1 MGKARA
7 TRPSPAVD
15 LKGVRQAVQQIYTEL
30 AERPIARNCT
40 GISEC
45 CRFKLTG
52 RTPFI
57 TKGEAIV
64 AWQGVRAS
72 GRKQLP
78 DSVAGACPL
87 LKSDGKCMIYQH
99 RPFGCRTHFCKAAGG
114 PYAREEVRDLIQRL
128 EAIDQSLG
136 GEGGVNLPSALA
148 AAAATE

>member
-1 MGKARA
+1 MAKPK
-7 TRPSPAVD
+7 PSPRAD
-15 LKGVRQAVQQIYTEL
+15 FSALRKAVQEIYAEL
-30 AERPIARNCT
+30 AQRPISRNCS

-57 TKGEAIV
+57 TKGEALV
-64 AWQGVRAS
+64 AWQGIRAS

-78 DSVAGACPL
+78 ESIAGACPL
-87 LKSDGKCMIYQH
+87 LKVDGKCMIYQH

-128 EAIDQSLG
+128 EEIDRALG
-136 GEGGVNLPSALA
+136 GEGGVNLPGALA
-148 AAAATE
+148 AASNDS

>member
-1 MGKARA
+1 MAKPNKPG
-7 TRPSPAVD
+7 SAVD
-15 LKGVRQAVQQIYTEL
+15 LKTVRQSVQQIYTDL
-30 AERPIARNCT
+30 AERPISRNCT

-57 TKGEAIV
+57 TKGEALV
-64 AWQGVRAS
+64 AWQGIRAS

-78 DSVAGACPL
+78 ESIGGACPL
-87 LKSDGKCMIYQH
+87 LKADGKCMIYQH

-128 EAIDQSLG
+128 EAIDKSLG
-136 GEGGVNLPSALA
+136 GDGGVNLPGALA
-148 AAAATE
+148 AAED